1 MFIRRG
7 AARRFAGLRGASRRF
22 AARLGIAR
30 IGPPLAGSCVRRS
43 APGLPSRGETMPYC
57 TIVEFE
63 WDETFDH
70 ERFANVVAKASE
82 AAPPPR
88 GRMSHITGIDATGAR
103 MIEVWGSGDDARA
116 HAEQS
121 SPFLAGAELP
131 APSRVFGFEV
141 TSYVVS

>member
-1 MFIRRG
+1 
-7 AARRFAGLRGASRRF
+7 
-22 AARLGIAR
+22 
-30 IGPPLAGSCVRRS
+30 
-43 APGLPSRGETMPYC
+43 MPYC

-70 ERFANVVAKASE
+70 ESFANVVAKATE
-82 AAPPPR
+82 AAPPPE

-103 MIEVWGSGDDARA
+103 MIEVWRSGDDARA

-121 SPFLAGAELP
+121 APFLAGAQLP

-141 TSYVVS
+141 TSYDVS